1 MERRTFLALIPGSLL
16 AAPLAALMTA
26 VAADAQSKVP
36 RVGILHFAATTSDML
51 GPEPRHSSS
60 AAFLDGMRELGYM
73 YGRDFLTE
81 PRGGEGK
88 PELWAGQAAELTR
101 LRVDVIVAAG
111 PNLSTLTRTTST
123 IPIVM
128 AAGDPVG
135 DAFVQSLNR
144 PGGNIT
150 GLTLQETDTT
160 GKRLE
165 LLKEL
170 VPSAAPLAVLWTNTT
185 RSSAQYLRAA
195 EAAARARGWR
205 LLTLEVRTPGDIER
219 AFTSATKAHA
229 GALLDLA
236 TGITFARARQVA
248 ELAARSHLPAIYG
261 LRAYVEAGGLI
272 AYGADIRAIWRRS
285 AMFVTRILRGAKP
298 GDLPIEQP
306 TKFELVINLKT
317 AKALGLTIP
326 QSLLQRA
333 DQVIE

>member
-1 MERRTFLALIPGSLL
+1 MARSIHRPKTKMRAKI
-16 AAPLAALMTA
+16 
-26 VAADAQSKVP
+26 P
-36 RVGILHFAATTSDML
+36 RVGILHFGTTTSDML
-51 GPEPRHSSS
+51 GPEPRHSST
-60 AAFLDGMRELGYM
+60 AAFLDGMRELGYL

-88 PELWAGQAAELTR
+88 PELWPRQAAELTR

-111 PNLSTLTRTTST
+111 PNLLTLTRTTST

-128 AAGDPVG
+128 AAGDPLG

-144 PGGNIT
+144 PGANIT

-170 VPSAAPLAVLWTNTT
+170 VPSSGPVAVLWTNTT
-185 RSSAQYLRAA
+185 RSSPQYLRAA
-195 EAAARARGWR
+195 EAAARSRGWR
-205 LLTLEVRTPGDIER
+205 LVTFEVRAPSEIESAFR
-219 AFTSATKAHA
+219 AATAAHA
-229 GALLDLA
+229 SALLDLA
-236 TGITFARARQVA
+236 TGVTFARAREVA
-248 ELAARSHLPAIYG
+248 QLAARSRLPAMYD

-285 AMFVTRILRGAKP
+285 ATFVKKILSGAKP

-306 TKFELVINLKT
+306 TKLELVINRETTKT
-317 AKALGLTIP
+317 LGLTIP
-326 QSLLQRA
+326 PTLLLQA
-333 DQVIE
+333 EVID